1 MLMRES
7 QGLGGLCL
15 GCQVHLKEQGRKSL
29 SQVTMTNL
37 SSLLTEILPFKLG
50 SWLFLGTL
58 YSAH

>member
-1 MLMRES
+1 MLVREI
-7 QGLGGLCL
+7 QGHGGLFL
-15 GCQVHLKEQGRKSL
+15 GCQVHSEEQERKSL

-50 SWLFLGTL
+50 GWLFLGAL